1 MQPKAYSQDGQ
12 ASLLKKRL
20 WYRCFPVNFAK
31 FFKNTFFSRTPPV
44 AAPVY
49 TNWKHYKNCF
59 QGIHKEVTDTEGV
72 NKGVYN

>member
-12 ASLLKKRL
+12 ASSLKKRL
-20 WYRCFPVNFAK
+20 CYRCFLVNFAK
-31 FFKNTFFSRTPPV
+31 FFKNIFFYRTLPV

-49 TNWKHYKNCF
+49 TNWKKKKNCF
-59 QGIHKEVTDTEGV
+59 QSIHKEVTDTEGV